1 MEGRALRARVCEE
14 FPRRRGAPHP
24 VPVMAMVWRTAL
36 RLNHRE
42 SDGVSIAG
50 VALPFA
56 SAFVAVRQ

>member
-1 MEGRALRARVCEE
+1 MEGGGLRARVCEE

-24 VPVMAMVWRTAL
+24 VPAMAMAWPAAL

-50 VALPFA
+50 VALRFA
-56 SAFVAVRQ
+56 SAFDAVRQ